1 MCNNN
6 GIYDEAL
13 SHCRW
18 KTVLKKNK
26 HKIKIKNFKNKNF
39 EEIMVKVYTIFKNI
53 KGIGMLSM
61 YDISAGICRYYDVKI
76 DKVYI
81 IGNGPRR
88 AIKILNLKKKKHN
101 IQKKLNLYYVEKKDI
116 DNAFK
121 KLKLKIPRHLKTGDD
136 YESYICNWQKAFKKK

>member
-6 GIYDEAL
+6 GIYEEAL

-26 HKIKIKNFKNKNF
+26 HKRKIKNFKNNNF
-39 EEIMVKVYTIFKNI
+39 AEIIIKVYTIFKNI

-61 YDISAGICRYYDVKI
+61 YDISAGICRYYDIKI

-81 IGNGPRR
+81 IGNGPKR
-88 AIKILNLKKKKHN
+88 AVKILNLKKRKHN
-101 IQKKLNLYYVEKKDI
+101 IYEKLNLYYVEKKDI

-121 KLKLKIPRHLKTGDD
+121 KLNLKIPRCLKTGDD
-136 YESYICNWQKAFKKK
+136 YESYICNWQKNF

>member
-6 GIYDEAL
+6 NCIYDEAL

-26 HKIKIKNFKNKNF
+26 HKIKLKNFKNKNF
-39 EEIMVKVYTIFKNI
+39 EEIIIKVYTIFKNI

-61 YDISAGICRYYDVKI
+61 YDISAGICRHYNIKI

-81 IGNGPRR
+81 IGNGPKR

-101 IQKKLNLYYVEKKDI
+101 IQKKFNLYYVEKKEI
-116 DNAFK
+116 NNAFK
-121 KLKLKIPRHLKTGDD
+121 KLKLKN
-136 YESYICNWQKAFKKK
+136 S

>member
-1 MCNNN
+1 MCSNN

-26 HKIKIKNFKNKNF
+26 HKIKIKHFKNMTF
-39 EEIMVKVYTIFKNI
+39 EQIIFKVHSIFKNI

-61 YDISAGICRYYDVKI
+61 YDISAGICRHYNINI

-81 IGNGPRR
+81 IGNGPKR
-88 AIKILNLKKKKHN
+88 AIKILGLKKKKIS
-101 IQKKLNLYYVEKKDI
+101 IQNKFNLHYVEKKDI
-116 DNAFK
+116 NEAFK
-121 KLKLKIPRHLKTGDD
+121 KLKLKLPRYLKSGDD
-136 YESYICNWQKAFKKK
+136 YESYICNWQKLIN

>member
-81 IGNGPRR
+81 IGNGPKR
-88 AIKILNLKKKKHN
+88 AVKILNLKKKKHN
-101 IQKKLNLYYVEKKDI
+101 IYEKLNLYYVEKKI
-116 DNAFK
+116 LISF
-121 KLKLKIPRHLKTGDD
+121 
-136 YESYICNWQKAFKKK
+136 

>member
-1 MCNNN
+1 MCSNS

-26 HKIKIKNFKNKNF
+26 HKIKINHFKNMKF
-39 EEIMVKVYTIFKNI
+39 EEIMVKVHSIFKNI

-61 YDISAGICRYYDVKI
+61 YDISAGICRYYNVNI

-81 IGNGPRR
+81 IGNGPKR
-88 AIKILNLKKKKHN
+88 AIKILKLKKKKYK
-101 IQKKLNLYYVEKKDI
+101 IQNKFNLHYVEKKDI
-116 DNAFK
+116 DKAFK
-121 KLKLKIPRHLKTGDD
+121 KLNLKIPRYLKTGDD
-136 YESYICNWQKAFKKK
+136 YESYICMWQKNI

>member
-1 MCNNN
+1 MCSNN

-26 HKIKIKNFKNKNF
+26 HKIKIKHFKNLTF
-39 EEIMVKVYTIFKNI
+39 EEIIFKVHSIFKNI

-61 YDISAGICRYYDVKI
+61 YDISAGICRHYNINI

-81 IGNGPRR
+81 IGNGPKR
-88 AIKILNLKKKKHN
+88 AIKILGLKKKKIRIKHK
-101 IQKKLNLYYVEKKDI
+101 INLHYVEKKDI
-116 DNAFK
+116 NEAFK
-121 KLKLKIPRHLKTGDD
+121 KLNLKLPRYLKTGDD
-136 YESYICNWQKAFKKK
+136 YESYICNWQKLIN

>member
-81 IGNGPRR
+81 IGNGPKR
-88 AIKILNLKKKKHN
+88 AIKILNLKKRKHN
-101 IQKKLNLYYVEKKDI
+101 IYEKLNLYYVEKKDI

-121 KLKLKIPRHLKTGDD
+121 KLNLKIPKNLKTGDD
-136 YESYICNWQKAFKKK
+136 YESYICNWQKAF